1 LINATAEPQWK
12 QEATNM
18 NQQQRF
24 QQAYREARANG
35 RIGYLRLGDPRARM
49 AAAESL
55 RCRLDSDE
63 TALARKRYTTLEA
76 DLF

>member
-1 LINATAEPQWK
+1 MPTRHRGSRAMSSSNALRLT
-12 QEATNM
+12 
-18 NQQQRF
+18 
-24 QQAYREARANG
+24 AYREARANG